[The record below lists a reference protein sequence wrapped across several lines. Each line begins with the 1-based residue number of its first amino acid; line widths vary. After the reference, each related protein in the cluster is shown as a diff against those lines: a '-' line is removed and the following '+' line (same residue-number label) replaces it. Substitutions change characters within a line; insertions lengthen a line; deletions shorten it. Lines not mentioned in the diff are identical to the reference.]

1 MAFMF
6 RSRSEPT
13 VIACDVTSNGA
24 VVDDA
29 DVAIVVVV
37 VTYGKSLEDVA
48 MELTDPSWFC
58 VYKRFF

>member
-24 VVDDA
+24 VADDA
-29 DVAIVVVV
+29 DVAIVDVV
-37 VTYGKSLEDVA
+37 VTNGKSLEDVA
-48 MELTDPSWFC
+48 MELTDPS
-58 VYKRFF
+58 